1 MHDCHFRD
9 GRAETAPQTRT
20 GVSDKK
26 TIAEADAPVHSLEHE
41 PRMPHIEYSSV
52 ELDKAYPSLEAVED
66 LDLPDL
72 SRLEDNTLYAAG
84 MTVVQAIL
92 REMSEVGRTR
102 RQGGV
107 SEIND
112 PNAKEAGRSGRSEE
126 ELRKDRSG
134 FRQAGAH
141 SGVAT
146 VSDNLGVCALYEHH
160 LSISSPHTA
169 HNAQARHV
177 RWHLPPHNER
187 DVVAV
192 DAGQM
197 RVQRPVLPGVAK
209 ERSDSIRLKR
219 RREAHATVQTYARSD
234 SNERVI
240 SQLPRLC
247 SNDVD
252 PSGAAYSRARTAVR
266 PGKAEAESGFD
277 SG

>member
-1 MHDCHFRD
+1 
-9 GRAETAPQTRT
+9 
-20 GVSDKK
+20 
-26 TIAEADAPVHSLEHE
+26 
-41 PRMPHIEYSSV
+41 MPHIEYSSV
-52 ELDKAYPSLEAVED
+52 ELDKVYPSLEAVED

-72 SRLEDNTLYAAG
+72 SRLEDDTLYAAG

-107 SEIND
+107 SEVND
-112 PNAKEAGRSGRSEE
+112 PNAEEVERSGRSEE

-146 VSDNLGVCALYEHH
+146 VIDNLEVCASYEHS
-160 LSISSPHTA
+160 LSISSPHNA

-177 RWHLPPHNER
+177 RWHLPPCYEHGA
-187 DVVAV
+187 VAA
-192 DAGQM
+192 DAGQTP
-197 RVQRPVLPGVAK
+197 VQGPVLPGVAK
-209 ERSDSIRLKR
+209 ERSDPIPLRR
-219 RREAHATVQTYARSD
+219 RREAHATVRAYVRSD

-240 SQLPRLC
+240 SQLPRSC

-252 PSGAAYSRARTAVR
+252 PSGTAYSQARTAVR
-266 PGKAEAESGFD
+266 PGKAEAESHRD
-277 SG
+277 SS